1 MKKVLV
7 SVLGSMLILMSTTN
21 EAATRHSVN
30 ANKPAAV
37 SEGYVGLAS
46 FYAKKFHGR
55 FTASGQ
61 RYTNEGFTAAHSL
74 LPFGTKL
81 KVTNLRNKRS
91 VVVTVNDRGAFHA
104 YGRIIDLSRAAAKE
118 LGMINRGTAKV
129 KLEVLN

>member
-7 SVLGSMLILMSTTN
+7 SVLGSMLILLCTTS
-21 EAATRHSVN
+21 EAATKHSIS
-30 ANKPAAV
+30 ANKPSVV
-37 SEGYVGLAS
+37 SEGLVGMAS

-91 VVVTVNDRGAFHA
+91 VVVTVNDRGAFHG

-118 LGMINRGTAKV
+118 IGMINRGTAKV

>member
-7 SVLGSMLILMSTTN
+7 SVLGSMLILLCTTS
-21 EAATRHSVN
+21 EAATKHSIT

-37 SEGYVGLAS
+37 SEGFVGMAS
-46 FYAKKFHGR
+46 FYAKKFQGR

-61 RYTNEGFTAAHSL
+61 RYDHGSFTAAHGH

-104 YGRIIDLSRAAAKE
+104 YGRIVDLSRAAAKE
-118 LGMINRGTAKV
+118 LGMISRGTAKV

>member
-7 SVLGSMLILMSTTN
+7 SVLGALLIITCTASQ
-21 EAATRHSVN
+21 AATKHSV
-30 ANKPAAV
+30 ATSKPAA
-37 SEGYVGLAS
+37 SAGFVGMAS

-61 RYTNEGFTAAHSL
+61 RYDNNGFTAAHGR

-91 VVVTVNDRGAFHA
+91 VIVIVNDRGAFHS

-118 LGMINRGTAKV
+118 IGMINRGTAKV
-129 KLEVLN
+129 KLEVLK

>member
-7 SVLGSMLILMSTTN
+7 SVLGSMLILMCTTS

-30 ANKPAAV
+30 ANKPVAV
-37 SEGYVGLAS
+37 SEGLVGMAS

-81 KVTNLRNKRS
+81 KVTNLLNKRS
-91 VVVTVNDRGAFHA
+91 VVVTVNDRGAFQAH
-104 YGRIIDLSRAAAKE
+104 GRIVDLSRAAAKE
-118 LGMINRGTAKV
+118 LGMISRGTAKV

>member
-7 SVLGSMLILMSTTN
+7 SVLGSMLILICTTS
-21 EAATRHSVN
+21 EAATRHSVKT
-30 ANKPAAV
+30 NKPVAV
-37 SEGYVGLAS
+37 SEGLVGMAS

-61 RYTNEGFTAAHSL
+61 RYTNDGFTAAHSL

-91 VVVTVNDRGAFHA
+91 VVVTVNDRGAFHS

-118 LGMINRGTAKV
+118 IGMISRGTAKV

>member
-1 MKKVLV
+1 MKQAFV
-7 SVLGSMLILMSTTN
+7 SMLGALLILMCTTS
-21 EAATRHSVN
+21 EAATKHSI
-30 ANKPAAV
+30 ATNKPSAAK
-37 SEGYVGLAS
+37 VGIVGMAS

-61 RYTNEGFTAAHSL
+61 RYDNNGFTAAHGR

-91 VVVTVNDRGAFHA
+91 VVVTVNDRGGFHA

-118 LGMINRGTAKV
+118 LGMISRGTAKV
-129 KLEVLN
+129 KLEILK

>member
-7 SVLGSMLILMSTTN
+7 TVLGSMLIMMCTTS
-21 EAATRHSVN
+21 EAATKHSIS

-37 SEGYVGLAS
+37 SEGFVGMAS

-61 RYTNEGFTAAHSL
+61 RYDNNGFTAAHSL

-81 KVTNLRNKRS
+81 KVTNLHNKRS

-104 YGRIIDLSRAAAKE
+104 YGRIVDLSRAAAKE
-118 LGMINRGTAKV
+118 IGMLGRGTAKV

>member
-1 MKKVLV
+1 MNKVLA
-7 SVLGSMLILMSTTN
+7 SVLGSIFIMMCTTS
-21 EAATRHSVN
+21 EAATKHAIS
-30 ANKPAAV
+30 ANKPSVV
-37 SEGYVGLAS
+37 SEGFVGMAS

-61 RYTNEGFTAAHSL
+61 RYDNNGFTAAHSR

-81 KVTNLRNKRS
+81 KVTNLRNKRT

-104 YGRIIDLSRAAAKE
+104 YGRIVDLSRAAAKE

-129 KLEVLN
+129 KLEVLK

>member
-1 MKKVLV
+1 MKKVLI
-7 SVLGSMLILMSTTN
+7 STLGALLIITCTAS
-21 EAATRHSVN
+21 EAATRH
-30 ANKPAAV
+30 AITAQKQTAV
-37 SEGYVGLAS
+37 SEAAVGVAS
-46 FYAKKFHGR
+46 FYAKRFHGH

-61 RYTNEGFTAAHSL
+61 RYDNELLTAAHSH

-118 LGMINRGTAKV
+118 IGMLGRGTAKV

>member
-7 SVLGSMLILMSTTN
+7 SVLGSMLIIMCTTS
-21 EAATRHSVN
+21 EAATRHSI
-30 ANKPAAV
+30 ATNKPAVV
-37 SEGYVGLAS
+37 SEGLVGMAS

-61 RYTNEGFTAAHSL
+61 RYDNNGLTAAHGQ

-118 LGMINRGTAKV
+118 LGMIGRGTAKV

>member
-1 MKKVLV
+1 MKKGLV
-7 SVLGSMLILMSTTN
+7 AVLGALLIITCTAS
-21 EAATRHSVN
+21 EAASKHPV
-30 ANKPAAV
+30 AA
-37 SEGYVGLAS
+37 SKSALSAGFVGMAS

-61 RYTNEGFTAAHSL
+61 RYDNNGLTAAHGR

-91 VVVTVNDRGAFHA
+91 VIVTVNDRGAFHA

-118 LGMINRGTAKV
+118 IGMINRGTAKV
-129 KLEVLN
+129 KLEVLK